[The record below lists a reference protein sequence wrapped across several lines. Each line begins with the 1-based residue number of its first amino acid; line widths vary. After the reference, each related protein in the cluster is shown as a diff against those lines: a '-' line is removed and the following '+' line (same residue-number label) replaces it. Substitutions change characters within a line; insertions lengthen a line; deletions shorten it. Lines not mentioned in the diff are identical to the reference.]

1 MVGGSLHRSLKKET
15 QISYFQMLAL
25 KSTFFFLLIPDAFLI
40 LPGIGRGE
48 FSIFLSLSLSL
59 SLAIFFISS
68 IQHLHFKNSYL
79 LSL

>member
-59 SLAIFFISS
+59 AIFFISS